1 MIDKIDLE
9 YKLDYERLG
18 SKISSNFS
26 YMFDLEKTKELPYN
40 FIYGYFENDKLL
52 GFIHIIITGDEADI
66 ANIVVDEY
74 YRYKGIA
81 SKLIDYVT
89 QRYELKALNLEVRQ
103 SNDAVN
109 FYIKNGFK
117 IIREIPNYYQGENAY
132 FMKKVI

>member
-1 MIDKIDLE
+1 MIGKLSLD

-18 SKISSNFS
+18 SKISSNFA
-26 YMFDLEKTKELPYN
+26 YMFDLEKTSNLPYN
-40 FIYGYFENDKLL
+40 YIYGYFENDKLL
-52 GFIHIIITGDEADI
+52 GFIHIVLTGNEADI

-81 SKLIDYVT
+81 TKLIDYVIN
-89 QRYELKALNLEVRQ
+89 RYELKELNLEVRE

-109 FYIKNGFK
+109 FYLKNGFK
-117 IIREIPNYYQGENAY
+117 IIREIPNYYKGENAY

>member
-1 MIDKIDLE
+1 MIDKLSLD

-18 SKISSNFS
+18 SKISSNFA
-26 YMFDLEKTKELPYN
+26 YMFDLEKTSNLPYN

-52 GFIHIIITGDEADI
+52 GFIHIILTGNEADI

-81 SKLIDYVT
+81 TKLIDYVT
-89 QRYELKALNLEVRQ
+89 NRYELKEINLEVRE

-109 FYIKNGFK
+109 FYLKNGFK
-117 IIREIPNYYQGENAY
+117 IIREIPNYYKGENAY